1 MNAPNEFSAVHEAG
15 HCVVMRYFGMEVAE
29 AWINAERGNCRF
41 REPDKGDIGLFEN
54 IAGGLAG
61 KIAEDRACGFKD
73 EAGRKES
80 GDYKKA
86 FDCALRLNS
95 GDEAGAK
102 LLLRWMER
110 RTELFVAK
118 LWPQIQKVTY
128 ALLEREKLSGQEI
141 EQILNG
147 A

>member
-41 REPDKGDIGLFEN
+41 REPDKGDEIGLLEN
-54 IAGGLAG
+54 IAGSLDG

-73 EAGRKES
+73 EAGRNES
-80 GDYKKA
+80 GDYKRA

-102 LLLRWMER
+102 LLLQWMER
-110 RTELFVAK
+110 RTELFVAR
-118 LWPQIQKVTY
+118 LWPQIQKVSY
-128 ALLEREKLSGQEI
+128 ALLERGKLTGAEI
-141 EQILNG
+141 AEILNG
-147 A
+147 